1 MDFLEIALYI
11 LSEKYNPFYAAS
23 RNAFLRILLKF
34 SIIHKDHYTSEKIYR
49 LTD

>member
-11 LSEKYNPFYAAS
+11 LSEKCNPFYRAS
-23 RNAFLRILLKF
+23 RGMFLGILLKF
-34 SIIHKDHYTSEKIYR
+34 SIIHKDHYTSEKIFK